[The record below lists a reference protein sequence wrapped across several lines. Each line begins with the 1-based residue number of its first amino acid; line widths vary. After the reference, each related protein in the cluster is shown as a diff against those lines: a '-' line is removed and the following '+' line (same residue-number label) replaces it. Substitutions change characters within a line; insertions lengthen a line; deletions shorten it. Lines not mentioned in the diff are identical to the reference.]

1 MILSVRRAKTM
12 NDQERLRQLE
22 ERIAY
27 TFTDKTLLRTA
38 LTHSSYAHER
48 KINKVECNE
57 RLEFLGDAVL
67 EQISSDHIFRKHPQM
82 PEGQMSKLRAS
93 LVCETALAG
102 CAAKIGLG
110 ELLYLGR
117 GEEASGGRTKPS
129 VTSDAYEALIGAMYL
144 DGGIETAKVFVE
156 REVLSEEPIDRV
168 VDAKTA
174 LQELTQA
181 MGLGTVTYR
190 LISESGPEHAK
201 EFLVAVIVA
210 GEEMGQ
216 GIGRNKKSAEK
227 AAADVALKKLKRK
240 Q

>member
-1 MILSVRRAKTM
+1 M

-144 DGGIETAKVFVE
+144 DGGIDTAKVFVE